1 MNTTDV
7 TIRWRLAG
15 WIPPSEQAEY
25 RLKWENSK
33 NPPQNEPEVLEINWD
48 FMKGLDKLTCIARPS
63 GKIPSK

>member
-7 TIRWRLAG
+7 TIRWRALG
-15 WIPPSEQAEY
+15 WVPPSEQAEY

-63 GKIPSK
+63 GKTPR